1 MAMEPDEP
9 DEEFVDNVG
18 VHAQIFLKIEYTA
31 VIERG
36 HDAHGVKAL
45 GVAEVGVNDVWIAE
59 HSLRTDGGALQ
70 QVVEVSI
77 HTGYHVASESVAQLV
92 HHGCL
97 LAAVEACPAGQ
108 HHLYLCVVIF
118 KVAQHT
124 PPEEDVVIRLHVC
137 HHLLLLALGS
147 QAVGCLYVGG
157 VDIG

>member
-1 MAMEPDEP
+1 MLK
-9 DEEFVDNVG
+9 VDIISVQPGMFSGFLTESIVARAVKKGLCEVNV
-18 VHAQIFLKIEYTA
+18 VDL
-31 VIERG
+31 R
-36 HDAHGVKAL
+36 DL
-45 GVAEVGVNDVWIAE
+45 GVGRWCM
-59 HSLRTDGGALQ
+59 TDERPYGGGPGMLMRC
-70 QVVEVSI
+70 EPWF
-77 HTGYHVASESVAQLV
+77 
-92 HHGCL
+92 
-97 LAAVEACPAGQ
+97 AAVEACPAGQ